1 MSREEEKRAAPA
13 GSGTAAAKV
22 STSVALVAAMVIAVV
37 ANVLV
42 ARHYKRWDVT
52 RGGLYTLSEPTLQ
65 TLHGL
70 EEPVQIYVMLP
81 AGDPLT
87 TSVSHLL
94 EAYKAE
100 TTRLEIKVTDP
111 DRHPA
116 EFLAIQQKYGVVAGK
131 TEDGRILT
139 DAAII
144 VAKRDK
150 PYFLTAN
157 DLVAVEDEEDMRTRP
172 RLEEALTTAIRSVT
186 TGSRPKI
193 CFATGHGEK
202 PLDAG
207 GEGGLAA
214 LKDRL
219 GKNNYDTLEIP
230 PARAGEKEEL
240 PGCDLLVIAGPTET
254 VPPDDVAR
262 YSGFVKAG
270 GSLLLAA
277 GPVPDADDGKY
288 VDLGLGPLFAT
299 LGLQM
304 QTDFVF
310 ELDAKRKAPNGFGE
324 TFMPEPKAHAIT
336 DGLLKAA
343 DRGIGVTLT
352 VASSIAKT
360 PSEGA
365 ASPLLVT
372 TDRSFGMVDFFAWAK
387 NPTPPAAKPEDHKG
401 PLTVAWAVEMPK
413 PAGSSASHGARAVV
427 VGSSGVLV
435 SSNWQSEELRGTS
448 AFIES
453 SISWLVAR
461 PALVSVPKKPAITA
475 GLRVSEDDLKRL
487 GLYTVLCMPLASALF
502 GVAVYLRRKSGE
514 RRGKKPADGEAKPV
528 EKAAEKP
535 VEKPADKPPSKN
547 RKVAKRKKDEDA
559 G

>member
-1 MSREEEKRAAPA
+1 MSREDDKPVV
-13 GSGTAAAKV
+13 GTAAAKV
-22 STSVALVAAMVIAVV
+22 STSVGIIAAMVIAVV
-37 ANVLV
+37 ANVFV

-52 RGGLYTLSEPTLQ
+52 RGGLYTLSDPTLQ

-70 EEPVQIYVMLP
+70 EEPVQIFVMLP

-100 TTRLEIKVTDP
+100 STRLEVKVTDP

-186 TGSRPKI
+186 TGGRPRI

-207 GEGGLAA
+207 GEAGLAA

-240 PGCDLLVIAGPTET
+240 PTCDLLVIAGPSEA
-254 VPPDDVAR
+254 VPAEDTAR
-262 YSGFVKAG
+262 FVGFLKSGKNV
-270 GSLLLAA
+270 LIAA
-277 GPVPDADDGKY
+277 GPVPDASEGKY
-288 VDLGLGPLFAT
+288 LDNGLGPLYAA
-299 LGLQM
+299 LGLRM
-304 QTDFVF
+304 EDDFLF

-324 TFMPEPKAHAIT
+324 TFLPEPKPHAIT

-352 VASSIAKT
+352 VASSITKI
-360 PSEGA
+360 PGEA
-365 ASPLLVT
+365 AATPLLVT

-387 NPTPPAAKPEDHKG
+387 NPTAPSPKPEDHKG
-401 PLTVAWAVEMPK
+401 PLTVAWAVELPK
-413 PAGSSASHGARAVV
+413 PPGSTSAYGPRAVV
-427 VGSSGVLV
+427 VSSSGVLV
-435 SSNWQSEELRGTS
+435 SSNWQSDDLRGTS

-453 SISWLVAR
+453 SISWLVAK
-461 PALVSVPKKPAITA
+461 PSLVSVPKKPAVTA

-514 RRGKKPADGEAKPV
+514 KRGKKLVAE
-528 EKAAEKP
+528 AEKP
-535 VEKPADKPPSKN
+535 PADPAVKKPKVPRN
-547 RKVAKRKKDEDA
+547 RKIGKDD